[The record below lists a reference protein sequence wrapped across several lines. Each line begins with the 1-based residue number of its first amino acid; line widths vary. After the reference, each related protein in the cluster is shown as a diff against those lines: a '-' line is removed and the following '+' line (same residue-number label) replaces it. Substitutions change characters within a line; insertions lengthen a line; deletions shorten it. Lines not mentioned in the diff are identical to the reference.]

1 LAGVPET
8 DEVDGSPL
16 PSRPQ
21 DEVLADLAALHQRF
35 DDEQISFE
43 DFESAKAD
51 LLAQLMG

>member
-8 DEVDGSPL
+8 DEVDGSRL